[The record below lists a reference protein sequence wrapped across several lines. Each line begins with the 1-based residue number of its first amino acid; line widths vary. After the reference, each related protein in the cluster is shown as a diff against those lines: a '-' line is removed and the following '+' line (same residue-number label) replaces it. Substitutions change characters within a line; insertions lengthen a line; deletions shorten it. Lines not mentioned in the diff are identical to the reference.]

1 MAHASLLGNPPRFA
15 RLSLELLPAL
25 WESLPVLIIIIIISN
40 INASCLPIRMQLDR
54 LVGRFGRFRWS
65 GDRRV
70 ASAWSL
76 SPIMPRL
83 RFKFINSQIIS
94 LWLLLVLWTD
104 HVQTINRCRCWSRC
118 RCRSWSFAA
127 CESFCQFIS
136 CSLPLSGLLPRL
148 SHFYFT
154 TTSSPLL
161 HFFFIFSFCVICFGS
176 LRFARF
182 VFSAFL
188 STAQLIKK
196 RFRLAFVFVFVPR
209 AIAATHSRILFDSLC
224 SSSHQLKITTMF
236 GLSCPRV
243 MYLFFFGSF
252 RGAFEGF
259 ENLTNY
265 LMIDGC

>member
-1 MAHASLLGNPPRFA
+1 MNRSRTGHQPMPLLKPTPMPILIFCCVRIF
-15 RLSLELLPAL
+15 
-25 WESLPVLIIIIIISN
+25 LPVHFLLSHSP
-40 INASCLPIRMQLDR
+40 AHCPVFLTST
-54 LVGRFGRFRWS
+54 
-65 GDRRV
+65 
-70 ASAWSL
+70 SA
-76 SPIMPRL
+76 
-83 RFKFINSQIIS
+83 
-94 LWLLLVLWTD
+94 LLL
-104 HVQTINRCRCWSRC
+104 H
-118 RCRSWSFAA
+118 
-127 CESFCQFIS
+127 
-136 CSLPLSGLLPRL
+136 
-148 SHFYFT
+148 
-154 TTSSPLL
+154 
-161 HFFFIFSFCVICFGS
+161 HFFTSFSSFSFCVICFGS

-224 SSSHQLKITTMF
+224 SSSHQLKIATMF

>member
-1 MAHASLLGNPPRFA
+1 MNRSRTDHQPMPLFKPMPMPILIFCCVRIFLPVHFLLSHSPALSFSLLT
-15 RLSLELLPAL
+15 LP
-25 WESLPVLIIIIIISN
+25 
-40 INASCLPIRMQLDR
+40 
-54 LVGRFGRFRWS
+54 
-65 GDRRV
+65 
-70 ASAWSL
+70 
-76 SPIMPRL
+76 
-83 RFKFINSQIIS
+83 
-94 LWLLLVLWTD
+94 LLLYHFT
-104 HVQTINRCRCWSRC
+104 
-118 RCRSWSFAA
+118 SF
-127 CESFCQFIS
+127 ST
-136 CSLPLSGLLPRL
+136 L
-148 SHFYFT
+148 
-154 TTSSPLL
+154 
-161 HFFFIFSFCVICFGS
+161 SFCVICFGS

-224 SSSHQLKITTMF
+224 SSSHQLKIATMF
-236 GLSCPRV
+236 GLSCLRV

>member
-1 MAHASLLGNPPRFA
+1 MAAFSFMNRSRTDHQPMPLLKPMPILIFCCVRIF
-15 RLSLELLPAL
+15 
-25 WESLPVLIIIIIISN
+25 LPVHFL
-40 INASCLPIRMQLDR
+40 
-54 LVGRFGRFRWS
+54 
-65 GDRRV
+65 
-70 ASAWSL
+70 L
-76 SPIMPRL
+76 SPT
-83 RFKFINSQIIS
+83 
-94 LWLLLVLWTD
+94 LLL
-104 HVQTINRCRCWSRC
+104 C
-118 RCRSWSFAA
+118 
-127 CESFCQFIS
+127 
-136 CSLPLSGLLPRL
+136 L
-148 SHFYFT
+148 SHFSLYHYFF
-154 TTSSPLL
+154 TSSSS
-161 HFFFIFSFCVICFGS
+161 FIFSFCVICFGS

-224 SSSHQLKITTMF
+224 SSSHQLKIATMF

-243 MYLFFFGSF
+243 LYLFFFGSF

>member
-1 MAHASLLGNPPRFA
+1 MNRSRTDHQPMPLLKPMPILIFCCVRIFLPVHFLLSPTLWLTASSFSLLLHYFFTSFS
-15 RLSLELLPAL
+15 SL
-25 WESLPVLIIIIIISN
+25 
-40 INASCLPIRMQLDR
+40 
-54 LVGRFGRFRWS
+54 
-65 GDRRV
+65 
-70 ASAWSL
+70 
-76 SPIMPRL
+76 
-83 RFKFINSQIIS
+83 
-94 LWLLLVLWTD
+94 
-104 HVQTINRCRCWSRC
+104 
-118 RCRSWSFAA
+118 
-127 CESFCQFIS
+127 
-136 CSLPLSGLLPRL
+136 
-148 SHFYFT
+148 
-154 TTSSPLL
+154 
-161 HFFFIFSFCVICFGS
+161 SFCVICFGS

-224 SSSHQLKITTMF
+224 SSSHQLKIATMF

>member
-1 MAHASLLGNPPRFA
+1 MNRSRTDHQPMPLLKPMPILIFCCVRIF
-15 RLSLELLPAL
+15 
-25 WESLPVLIIIIIISN
+25 LPVHFLLSHSL
-40 INASCLPIRMQLDR
+40 AYCLVFLTSTLP
-54 LVGRFGRFRWS
+54 
-65 GDRRV
+65 
-70 ASAWSL
+70 
-76 SPIMPRL
+76 
-83 RFKFINSQIIS
+83 
-94 LWLLLVLWTD
+94 LLLHYFFT
-104 HVQTINRCRCWSRC
+104 
-118 RCRSWSFAA
+118 SF
-127 CESFCQFIS
+127 S
-136 CSLPLSGLLPRL
+136 SLG
-148 SHFYFT
+148 
-154 TTSSPLL
+154 
-161 HFFFIFSFCVICFGS
+161 FCVICFGS

-252 RGAFEGF
+252 RGVFEGF